1 MVNPDSNA
9 WLKHIQKNIYQ
20 VLTLL
25 FLLTFLIVGYR
36 AYEQYT
42 IGNMKEKVEDYHFQS
57 QFHTLKAIRYF
68 GDTQINQLTI
78 LASHIPDNNL
88 VHLDITLLNSRIHT
102 STFLAFEQ
110 VKLIIKLQDR
120 YSEIDFT
127 QLVDKLRELNSGQRG
142 ELKMKTTSEEKVEE
156 FLGVLSQLD
165 KLHSIIISQHKNQIS
180 QLSNKLEYGFLFLFL
195 CALTAALYISRHG
208 LLAIKAV
215 LIQHQKTQEYI
226 SHQAHYDFLTDL
238 PNRFLAHDRLVQ
250 LTSVAVRNKFKLAIM
265 FIDLDDFKKIN
276 DSLGHDVGDQILI
289 EVSKRLAEHSRA
301 CDTVA
306 RLGGDEFVVILSEIK
321 DTDIVSTIA
330 KELIEKI
337 SSKYVIDQKE
347 LIITA
352 SIGISIFPEN
362 GTKPFDLLRK
372 ADSAMY
378 HSKSIGRNTFSFF
391 SESMNILASRKV
403 KLEEQLV
410 YAIEKQELSLSFQ
423 PKFDLKNNRI
433 IGAEALLRWSNPELG
448 TVSPAE
454 FIAIAEQSNLIIK
467 IGDFVIDEAFR
478 VASKCRKKYD
488 VNFQI
493 AINLSP
499 CQLRSESLVHSIKQ
513 RLNEY
518 QLLNELIEFEITESV
533 LMDGNRTILMTLT
546 ELHELGV
553 KLSMD
558 DFGTGYSSLSYL
570 KKYPFDIIKIDRSF
584 VMNMENSPADR
595 SLVKAAISMAK
606 SLELKVVA
614 EGIENIEQL
623 NYIKSYDCEYGQG
636 YFFSRPLPEKELYK
650 LLKSIQPAFQ

>member
-9 WLKHIQKNIYQ
+9 WLKHIQKHIYQ
-20 VLTLL
+20 VLALL
-25 FLLTFLIVGYR
+25 LLLALLIIGYR

-42 IGNMKEKVEDYHFQS
+42 IVNLKDKVEDYNFQT
-57 QFHTLKAIRYF
+57 QFHTLKAIRFF
-68 GDTQINQLTI
+68 GDVQVDQLTI
-78 LASHIPDNNL
+78 LVSQPPNNRT
-88 VHLDITLLNSRIHT
+88 VDLDTTLLQSRIHT

-110 VKLIIKLQDR
+110 VQLIIKLQGIYNESIFVQLTEKLKKFSTSQKKKGNMNTD
-120 YSEIDFT
+120 YEGEVKEILGT
-127 QLVDKLRELNSGQRG
+127 LIQLE
-142 ELKMKTTSEEKVEE
+142 
-156 FLGVLSQLD
+156 
-165 KLHSIIISQHKNQIS
+165 KLHSVIISQHKNQII
-180 QLSNKLEYGFLFLFL
+180 QLSNTLDYGFSILFFCGLV
-195 CALTAALYISRHG
+195 AGLYISRHG

-215 LIQHQKTQEYI
+215 LVQHQKTQEYI
-226 SHQAHYDFLTDL
+226 SHQAHYDFLTNL

-250 LTSVAVRNKFKLAIM
+250 LSSVAKRNKFKLAIM

-289 EVSKRLAEHSRA
+289 DVSKRLTEHSRA

-306 RLGGDEFVVILSEIK
+306 RLGGDEFVVVLSEIK
-321 DTDIVSTIA
+321 DTNIVSTIA
-330 KELIEKI
+330 KELIGKI
-337 SSKYVIDQKE
+337 SKTYIVDQKE

-352 SIGISIFPEN
+352 SIGISMFPEN

-403 KLEEQLV
+403 KLEEGLF
-410 YAIEKQELSLSFQ
+410 YAIENKELSVFFQ
-423 PKFDLKNNRI
+423 PKIDLKTNHI

-448 TVSPAE
+448 TVSPDE
-454 FIAIAEQSNLIIK
+454 FIAIAEQSNLIVK
-467 IGDFVIDEAFR
+467 IGDFVIEEAFR
-478 VASKCRKKYD
+478 VASKCSKKYNM
-488 VNFQI
+488 NFQI

-499 CQLRSESLVHSIKQ
+499 CQFRSAMLLDSIKQ
-513 RLNEY
+513 KLKKYKLPNE
-518 QLLNELIEFEITESV
+518 QIEFEITEGV
-533 LMDGNRTILMTLT
+533 LMDGNSTVLTTLT
-546 ELHELGV
+546 NMHKLGF

-570 KKYPFDIIKIDRSF
+570 KVFPFDIIKIDRSF
-584 VMNMENSPADR
+584 VMNMENSPSDR

-614 EGIENIEQL
+614 EGIETTEQL

-636 YFFSRPLPEKELYK
+636 YLFSKPLPEKEFYNF
-650 LLKSIQPAFQ
+650 LKSK

>member
-1 MVNPDSNA
+1 VVNPDSNA

-20 VLTLL
+20 VLALL
-25 FLLTFLIVGYR
+25 FLLTLLIASYR
-36 AYEQYT
+36 AYEEYT
-42 IGNMKEKVEDYHFQS
+42 IGNMKEKVESYHFQS
-57 QFHTLKAIRYF
+57 QFHTLKAIKYF
-68 GDTQINQLTI
+68 GDVQINQLTI
-78 LASHIPDNNL
+78 LAFQIPDNNIL
-88 VHLDITLLNSRIHT
+88 HSDIALINSRIHT

-110 VKLIIKLQDR
+110 VQLIIKLQGKYNERTFAQMIDKLKKLSANQK
-120 YSEIDFT
+120 SEINMGISS
-127 QLVDKLRELNSGQRG
+127 EG
-142 ELKMKTTSEEKVEE
+142 EVKE
-156 FLGVLSQLD
+156 FLNILSQLE
-165 KLHSIIISQHKNQIS
+165 KLHSIIINQHKNDIN
-180 QLSNKLEYGFLFLFL
+180 QLSNNLDYGFLFIFF
-195 CALTAALYISRHG
+195 CALAAGIYISRHG
-208 LLAIKAV
+208 LLAVKAV

-250 LTSVAVRNKFKLAIM
+250 LTSVANRNKYKLAVM

-276 DSLGHDVGDQILI
+276 DSLGHDVGDQVLI
-289 EVSKRLAEHSRA
+289 EVSKRLAGHSRA

-321 DTDIVSTIA
+321 DENIVSTIA

-337 SSKYVIDQKE
+337 SKKYVVDKKE

-403 KLEEQLV
+403 KLEEELF
-410 YAIEKQELSLSFQ
+410 YAIEKHELSLHFQ
-423 PKFDLKNNRI
+423 PKLDLKTNRI
-433 IGAEALLRWSNPELG
+433 IGAEALLRWYNPELG
-448 TVSPAE
+448 IVSPDE
-454 FIAIAEQSNLIIK
+454 FIAIAEQSNLIVK
-467 IGDFVIDEAFR
+467 IGNFVIDEAFR

-499 CQLRSESLVHSIKQ
+499 NQFRDASLVGQIKQ
-513 RLNEY
+513 RLSKY
-518 QLLNELIEFEITESV
+518 QIPSELVEFEITEGV
-533 LMDGNRTILMTLT
+533 LMDGISTVQITLT
-546 ELHELGV
+546 DMHELGV

-570 KKYPFDIIKIDRSF
+570 KKFPFDIIKIDKSF

-595 SLVKAAISMAK
+595 TLVKAAISMAR

-623 NYIKSYDCEYGQG
+623 NYIKSYGCEYGQG
-636 YFFSRPLPEKELYK
+636 YLFSRPLPEKEFYK
-650 LLKSIQPAFQ
+650 LLKSKQPVF